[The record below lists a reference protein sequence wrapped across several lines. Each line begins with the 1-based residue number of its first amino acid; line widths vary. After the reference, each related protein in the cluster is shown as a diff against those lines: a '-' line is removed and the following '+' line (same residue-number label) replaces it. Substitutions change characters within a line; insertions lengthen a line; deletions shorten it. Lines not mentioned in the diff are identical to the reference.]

1 MYRLFS
7 IEQANSLIPQVDQ
20 TLEELRTA
28 SAELRRIATEMRS
41 LEPYSLEARNLF
53 FESAFLA
60 QQVHDLKRQLDEL
73 GVQVADPETGRLGF
87 PGQIGAE
94 LVYLTWETGSDRVS
108 HFRRLAGRAET
119 VPLSQQHLQDQ
130 GSAAA

>member
-20 TLEELRTA
+20 TLHELKAA
-28 SAELRRIATEMRS
+28 SADLRRIATQMRS
-41 LEPYSLEARNLF
+41 VEPYSLDARNLF

-60 QQVHDLKRQLDEL
+60 QQIHGLKQELDEL

-94 LVYLTWETGSDRVS
+94 LVWLTWEAGSGQVS
-108 HFRRLAGRAET
+108 HFRRLAGKAET
-119 VPLSQQHLQDQ
+119 IPLSPQHLQDQ